1 MIGTEK
7 LSLKQRD
14 GRAGSGRVGPGRAA
28 ILISHR
34 PNYKTLSLRSL
45 VINVLHTHHV
55 RKIKF
60 IRLVVFV
67 CSNLTSEH
75 KFNVF
80 SLLSYNRG
88 T

>member
-14 GRAGSGRVGPGRAA
+14 GRAGPGRAA

-45 VINVLHTHHV
+45 VITPNLAHKSLYIKYKGSIF
-55 RKIKF
+55 KIIIF
-60 IRLVVFV
+60 IYTLAEYFDA
-67 CSNLTSEH
+67 
-75 KFNVF
+75 
-80 SLLSYNRG
+80 LS
-88 T
+88 

>member
-45 VINVLHTHHV
+45 VMIGTEKL
-55 RKIKF
+55 
-60 IRLVVFV
+60 
-67 CSNLTSEH
+67 
-75 KFNVF
+75 
-80 SLLSYNRG
+80 SLKHRYGRVGPGRVARGYSYFP
-88 T
+88 